1 MQNYEKKSEVIRV
14 MDFIFRTIIPELLLA
29 IDTLMTT
36 YVEGSLWKLKTSL
49 TGTTWKKHWVVCDG
63 TKLYQFKSKAKPP
76 ANEAPK
82 YTLDVASST
91 VEYTNVR
98 KFCFKINDS
107 SNNLSLV
114 LAADDFESYEKWLKA
129 TMKKQSQT
137 IKEEKKN
144 IVVENKEEIEQE
156 PSVVSYEDKS
166 AHVVPKPI
174 DPIWDYF
181 CTHNCSQVYFTYSTV
196 SVNFFP

>member
-1 MQNYEKKSEVIRV
+1 

-114 LAADDFESYEKWLKA
+114 LAVDDFETYEKWLKA
-129 TMKKQSQT
+129 TMKKAPQT
-137 IKEEKKN
+137 IKDEKKN
-144 IVVENKEEIEQE
+144 IVIENEEEPEQE

-181 CTHNCSQVYFTYSTV
+181 SANNCSQVQLTYCTV
-196 SVNFFP
+196 

>member
-29 IDTLMTT
+29 INSLMTT

-63 TKLYQFKSKAKPP
+63 TKLYQFKSKTKPP

-114 LAADDFESYEKWLKA
+114 LAVDDFETYEKWLKA
-129 TMKKQSQT
+129 TMKKAPQT
-137 IKEEKKN
+137 IKDEKKN
-144 IVVENKEEIEQE
+144 IVIENEEEPEQE

-181 CTHNCSQVYFTYSTV
+181 SANNCSQVQLTYCTV
-196 SVNFFP
+196 